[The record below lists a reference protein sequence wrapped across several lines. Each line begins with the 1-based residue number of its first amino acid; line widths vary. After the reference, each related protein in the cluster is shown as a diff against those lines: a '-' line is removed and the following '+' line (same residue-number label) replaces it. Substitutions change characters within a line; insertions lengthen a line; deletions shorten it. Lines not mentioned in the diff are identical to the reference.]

1 MKRKTSTCA
10 IAGFILSFFIF
21 TPGLI
26 LSIVGLDET
35 KKYGEDGK
43 GLAIAGI
50 VISCITL
57 LVTIVI
63 YFLLMTIVIFFFV
76 AMFFGFFLVMPSIYE
91 DLDIPEE
98 TSMEDKVCSYGDYYY
113 TGRYGQDGYISCG
126 PTSYSGYYVCE
137 YVDEYGDLEEVTCRN
152 YEY

>member
-57 LVTIVI
+57 LMSIVI
-63 YFLLMTIVIFFFV
+63 YFFVGMFLGLMGSIS
-76 AMFFGFFLVMPSIYE
+76 MMSSIYE
-91 DLDIPEE
+91 DLGIPEE

-137 YVDEYGDLEEVTCRN
+137 YVDECGDLEEVTCRN

>member
-43 GLAIAGI
+43 GLARAGI

-57 LVTIVI
+57 LMSIVI
-63 YFLLMTIVIFFFV
+63 YFFVGMFLGLMGSIS
-76 AMFFGFFLVMPSIYE
+76 MMSSIYE
-91 DLDIPEE
+91 DLGIPEE

>member
-10 IAGFILSFFIF
+10 IAGFILSFFMF

-57 LVTIVI
+57 LMTIVI
-63 YFLLMTIVIFFFV
+63 YFFV
-76 AMFFGFFLVMPSIYE
+76 GMFLGLIGSISMMSSIYE

>member
-57 LVTIVI
+57 LMTIVI
-63 YFLLMTIVIFFFV
+63 YFFV
-76 AMFFGFFLVMPSIYE
+76 GMFLGLFSYISMMSSIYE

>member
-57 LVTIVI
+57 LMTIVI
-63 YFLLMTIVIFFFV
+63 YFFV
-76 AMFFGFFLVMPSIYE
+76 GMFLGLIGSISMMSSIYE
-91 DLDIPEE
+91 DLYIPEE

>member
-57 LVTIVI
+57 LMTIVI
-63 YFLLMTIVIFFFV
+63 YFFV
-76 AMFFGFFLVMPSIYE
+76 GMFLGLFWSISMMSSIYE